1 MIEEVMHY
9 CRNFFISDTRVSDI
23 IHIKGGKIVESLPF
37 IANQYIWITGSTL
50 NDGIYQLPIENLSD
64 ETFDGEIIGLN
75 PPKAFLRLV
84 DEISKWQEKYSDTVT
99 NPYQSESFN
108 GYSYSKKSGTDASG
122 INWQSQFK
130 KQLSKWRKI

>member
-50 NDGIYQLPIENLSD
+50 NDGIYQLPIENLLD